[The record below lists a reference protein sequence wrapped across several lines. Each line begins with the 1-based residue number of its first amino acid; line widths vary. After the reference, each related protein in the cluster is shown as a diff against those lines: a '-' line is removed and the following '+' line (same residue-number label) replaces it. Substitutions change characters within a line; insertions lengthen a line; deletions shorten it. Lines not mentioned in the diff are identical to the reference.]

1 MRLNLHFSVPS
12 AFAAV
17 FSLSPLLEINTQI
30 AHSGIGLRCQRNTHL
45 FRRGRLRSAML
56 EFCNKLVA
64 VLRAPPADVTPCV
77 SQANS
82 YREVISLQAVF
93 VTLTVALLAYIQRDP
108 TFDVKTDLMFA
119 MLTAVPIIGL
129 FHIVRGRVRTPQ
141 GEVYVCTQ
149 PVRRYARQAFLLD
162 MLIVATVSYLY
173 WQGLLPGQ

>member
-1 MRLNLHFSVPS
+1 MLPS
-12 AFAAV
+12 YIVDNHCLMAEV
-17 FSLSPLLEINTQI
+17 HP
-30 AHSGIGLRCQRNTHL
+30 
-45 FRRGRLRSAML
+45 RSKESDCVL

-64 VLRAPPADVTPCV
+64 VLRSPPADVTPCV

-108 TFDVKTDLMFA
+108 TFDVKTDIMFA

-129 FHIVRGRVRTPQ
+129 FHIVRGRVTTPQ

-162 MLIVATVSYLY
+162 MLIVAVVSYLY

>member
-1 MRLNLHFSVPS
+1 MS
-12 AFAAV
+12 ATAI
-17 FSLSPLLEINTQI
+17 S
-30 AHSGIGLRCQRNTHL
+30 
-45 FRRGRLRSAML
+45 ML

-64 VLRAPPADVTPCV
+64 VFRSPPADVTPCV

-108 TFDVKTDLMFA
+108 TFDVKTDIMFA

-129 FHIVRGRVRTPQ
+129 FHIVRGRVTTPQ

-162 MLIVATVSYLY
+162 VLIVAVISYLY